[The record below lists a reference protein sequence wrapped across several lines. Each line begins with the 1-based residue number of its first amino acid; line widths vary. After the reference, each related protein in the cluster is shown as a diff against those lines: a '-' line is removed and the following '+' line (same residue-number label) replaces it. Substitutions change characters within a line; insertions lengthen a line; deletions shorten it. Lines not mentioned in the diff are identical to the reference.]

1 MDINKEIL
9 KLDWER
15 EPKGLYAPIAYTL
28 AAGGKRVRPQLAMIG
43 SQLFGGKDEEVLPA
57 ALALEVFHNFT
68 LLHDDVM
75 DKAEVRRGRPT
86 VHIQWNENTAILSG
100 DQMMIEAYTLLSQ
113 VPERALAR
121 VLQLF
126 NKMATEICE
135 GQQYDVDFEQKSDV
149 TIEEYLMM
157 IRLKTSVLLANALQI
172 GAYIAGASEEEQQ
185 AVYQFGIN
193 IGLAFQIQ
201 DDILDV
207 WGDPKTFGK
216 AVGGD
221 IACNKKT
228 FVYLEAMRRLGERAP
243 QNASVFGDPAK
254 AMRREGERLLS
265 TERDLIFCQ
274 AEAGTYHLRLEIHD
288 EYNPINHSF
297 TIVVFDEEVA
307 YSPYISRV
315 FEYNPAPGQFIN
327 TMPEYEEG
335 DTYQTMLGKV
345 EDAIAGT
352 NRSLISLGGWGGY
365 VTFAFDH
372 SVVNTPNKS
381 DFIVEGNAFYA
392 SAGNKNGSSEPGI
405 VMVSIDVN
413 QNGLP
418 DDPFYELA
426 GSEYTN
432 PATIHQYALTY
443 HRTPA
448 EHTPQADKKN
458 SLTDTTYILWQ
469 NSQGEQG
476 YLHKNTFHTQDY
488 FPLWFTDSTLTF
500 TGTRLPDNAVDKS
513 GKGNMWVQTA
523 FDYGYAD
530 SHPNDSIS
538 RCSFDIAWAVTA
550 EGEPANLPC
559 ADFVRVYT
567 GVHQQCGWIGE
578 ISTEISHARDLNI
591 EK

>member
-1 MDINKEIL
+1 MDVNKEIL

-228 FVYLEAMRRLGERAP
+228 FVYLEAMRRE
-243 QNASVFGDPAK
+243 GDE
-254 AMRREGERLLS
+254 AMRRLGEELEDWYNQVLDDNKKKIARVKEIFEQLGVREACEQVVRDYTQRALDILETLPQNEASEELRKLAEKLL
-265 TERDLIFCQ
+265 
-274 AEAGTYHLRLEIHD
+274 
-288 EYNPINHSF
+288 
-297 TIVVFDEEVA
+297 
-307 YSPYISRV
+307 
-315 FEYNPAPGQFIN
+315 
-327 TMPEYEEG
+327 
-335 DTYQTMLGKV
+335 
-345 EDAIAGT
+345 
-352 NRSLISLGGWGGY
+352 
-365 VTFAFDH
+365 
-372 SVVNTPNKS
+372 
-381 DFIVEGNAFYA
+381 
-392 SAGNKNGSSEPGI
+392 
-405 VMVSIDVN
+405 
-413 QNGLP
+413 
-418 DDPFYELA
+418 
-426 GSEYTN
+426 
-432 PATIHQYALTY
+432 
-443 HRTPA
+443 
-448 EHTPQADKKN
+448 
-458 SLTDTTYILWQ
+458 
-469 NSQGEQG
+469 
-476 YLHKNTFHTQDY
+476 
-488 FPLWFTDSTLTF
+488 
-500 TGTRLPDNAVDKS
+500 
-513 GKGNMWVQTA
+513 
-523 FDYGYAD
+523 
-530 SHPNDSIS
+530 
-538 RCSFDIAWAVTA
+538 
-550 EGEPANLPC
+550 
-559 ADFVRVYT
+559 VRNV
-567 GVHQQCGWIGE
+567 
-578 ISTEISHARDLNI
+578 
-591 EK
+591 